1 MNKILLSISIII
13 MGSSIINAQSVNT
26 FFTKSDRI
34 NKFHTIDDL
43 EGLGKGDLVSLYA
56 DRFAE
61 ITKIMPF
68 MAITTKS
75 DQKLQDVGIRENS
88 ENLKLLSKY
97 KEDERERIKAS
108 NNLIAD
114 FVAYAD
120 SENIIWSILYMED
133 IIKKLRLGF
142 HGNF

>member
-1 MNKILLSISIII
+1 MNKLILLIII
-13 MGSSIINAQSVNT
+13 TLVSNVTFSQSGQA

-43 EGLGKGDLVSLYA
+43 EDLGKGDLVSLYA

-88 ENLKLLSKY
+88 ENIKLLSKY
-97 KEDERERIKAS
+97 KEDERERIRAN

-142 HGNF
+142 KGNF